1 MIEENNNSNHS
12 KTISCN
18 ILDPK
23 NKNEIVIVNSIFNNN
38 ETPNNN
44 KLNINE
50 DNLSKNTLKDIK
62 DLKLNEQEILFY
74 KNKIKNYVKPKK
86 YSFPIDDNHQ
96 NTIKKVKS
104 SNINNNFYENISSS
118 MQTGLSEQSSSNQK
132 EKISKYNKSEL
143 LIHNINNQNSFQY
156 YKSEKLNNQSQNIN
170 KFENVDNLCYYN
182 PSEYTVS
189 ELEPQ
194 YKQKSLKESLLKN
207 KTPDDIYKK
216 KEEINKI
223 IEILNDKIKKNNKI
237 SCIEDILKIIK
248 TEIKSRNINLNQ
260 SDLDLLIKDFKN
272 ILIIEKKK
280 D

>member
-1 MIEENNNSNHS
+1 
-12 KTISCN
+12 
-18 ILDPK
+18 
-23 NKNEIVIVNSIFNNN
+23 
-38 ETPNNN
+38 
-44 KLNINE
+44 
-50 DNLSKNTLKDIK
+50 
-62 DLKLNEQEILFY
+62 
-74 KNKIKNYVKPKK
+74 
-86 YSFPIDDNHQ
+86 
-96 NTIKKVKS
+96 
-104 SNINNNFYENISSS
+104 
-118 MQTGLSEQSSSNQK
+118 MQTGLIEQLSSNQK
-132 EKISKYNKSEL
+132 EKISQFNKSEL
-143 LIHNINNQNSFQY
+143 LINN
-156 YKSEKLNNQSQNIN
+156 EKLNNQSKNIN

-207 KTPDDIYKK
+207 KTPNDINKK